1 MNIYFLS
8 QNLASFITISY
19 PKLFNIFEDIQI
31 KKSQR
36 AKHKKT
42 AMVWWVDSSWAK
54 AAIKRPE
61 KNGKPQGILET
72 TFFYFK
78 RTRSTAGNQ
87 DKYLSSS
94 EALMSVELEVDD
106 ALYIED
112 SSDNEYVGGG
122 TSGRKTK
129 TA

>member
-1 MNIYFLS
+1 M
-8 QNLASFITISY
+8 
-19 PKLFNIFEDIQI
+19 
-31 KKSQR
+31 QR
-36 AKHKKT
+36 T
-42 AMVWWVDSSWAK
+42 
-54 AAIKRPE
+54 
-61 KNGKPQGILET
+61 LET

-78 RTRSTAGNQ
+78 STRSTSGNQ

-106 ALYIED
+106 ALYLEH

-129 TA
+129 TV

>member
-8 QNLASFITISY
+8 QNLASFITILY

-61 KNGKPQGILET
+61 KLKKHKELLKQH
-72 TFFYFK
+72 FFYFK
-78 RTRSTAGNQ
+78 RTRITAGNQ

-94 EALMSVELEVDD
+94 EALISVELEVDD
-106 ALYIED
+106 ALYLEH
-112 SSDNEYVGGG
+112 SRDNEHVGGR

-129 TA
+129 TV

>member
-1 MNIYFLS
+1 M
-8 QNLASFITISY
+8 
-19 PKLFNIFEDIQI
+19 
-31 KKSQR
+31 KKRKELLKQ
-36 AKHKKT
+36 
-42 AMVWWVDSSWAK
+42 
-54 AAIKRPE
+54 
-61 KNGKPQGILET
+61 L
-72 TFFYFK
+72 FFYFK

-112 SSDNEYVGGG
+112 SSDNEYVEGG